1 LDIVPFGV
9 ACASSDEAVT
19 MTIKGTDA
27 IEGPLYVIDAVTK
40 ESTAVGDGDTF
51 TVQPNDYGR
60 YFLMAEAL
68 DVKKADDVRQ
78 GIFVSVRGNEVTV
91 NSSEEISRIRALSL
105 NGTTMYQT
113 GDCGMSTHFTLS
125 AGVYVIKA
133 ENVAGDQQTVKIVVK

>member
-1 LDIVPFGV
+1 VTVTVEGTEI
-9 ACASSDEAVT
+9 SDS
-19 MTIKGTDA
+19 
-27 IEGPLYVIDAVTK
+27 PLYVLDAVTG
-40 ESTAVGDGDTF
+40 EQTEVEEGTAF
-51 TVQPNDYGR
+51 TVVPNDYGR
-60 YFLMAEAL
+60 YFLLAGAL
-68 DVKKADDVRQ
+68 NIKISDDVRQ